1 MIRKH
6 FLAGIVCLFLIS
18 SMQAQAVLMDWS
30 SSFSPTWSAGSLS
43 GTATNIGGTGINCTV
58 NMSIQGNGSF
68 VSPYPRVNANNSNTG
83 DFVVQ
88 SSSDAIE
95 IDQNLNNRTSFSR
108 TTFTFSSAVNNL
120 VFSIAD
126 IDFPGGAPNWAY
138 ADVVTIT
145 GNGPN
150 GIQYPVLTKYNNSAA
165 IFNIS
170 GNSCIAN
177 TGTGGGNV
185 SSLNQGL
192 PAQNGTVIVNFGNNP
207 ITSITVD
214 YGVIDNSS
222 VANNPGLQAIA
233 IGNMSFLPVSGLPAS
248 FNRFT
253 AAWDNGVVSLKW
265 QTAGTIN
272 SGTILV
278 ERSKNSKDWEPVPG
292 LMPETISGQWM
303 YTAMDKKPYTGNS
316 YYRLK
321 ETTNDGI
328 IYFSKTIAV
337 TTVNSFVNSLRV
349 FPNPS
354 TGGHVT
360 LELHWGQAESL
371 QLSVYHPSG
380 QLIFRQIVP
389 HRGGKQMIPL
399 TLPHVASG
407 LYFIKLEGQ
416 ESKARI
422 QANLL
427 TR

>member
-1 MIRKH
+1 
-6 FLAGIVCLFLIS
+6 
-18 SMQAQAVLMDWS
+18 MQAQAVLMDWS
-30 SSFSPTWSAGSLS
+30 SSFSPSWSAGSLS

-83 DFVVQ
+83 DFQVQ
-88 SSSDAIE
+88 SSGDAIE

-108 TTFTFSSAVNNL
+108 TSFTFSSAVNNL

-185 SSLNQGL
+185 SSLNQGQ

-207 ITSITVD
+207 ITSITID

-253 AAWDNGVVSLKW
+253 AAWDNAVVSLKW
-265 QTAGTIN
+265 QTASVIN
-272 SGTILV
+272 SGTITV
-278 ERSKNSKDWEPVPG
+278 ERSRNGRDWEPVPG
-292 LMPETISGQWM
+292 LSPETISGQWM
-303 YTAMDKKPYTGNS
+303 YTATDKNPYTAIS

-321 ETTNDGI
+321 ETTNEGI

-337 TTVNSFVNSLRV
+337 TPGTPFVNRLQV
-349 FPNPS
+349 FPNPA
-354 TGGHVT
+354 TNGQVT
-360 LELHWGQAESL
+360 LELNWYKAELL

-389 HRGGKQMIPL
+389 HPGGERMMPL
-399 TLPHVASG
+399 SLPNTSSG
-407 LYFIKLEGQ
+407 LYIIKVEGR
-416 ESKARI
+416 ESNARI
-422 QANLL
+422 QAKLL